1 MFSVGKPI
9 SILLVLM
16 LSERGRIDFDAPVIQ
31 YWDDVG
37 KLQKFLRK
45 GG

>member
-9 SILLVLM
+9 SILLVFM
-16 LSERGRIDFDAPVIQ
+16 LSERIDFDAPVIQ

-37 KLQKFLRK
+37 KLQKFPRK

>member
-1 MFSVGKPI
+1 MPYDIPI
-9 SILLVLM
+9 
-16 LSERGRIDFDAPVIQ
+16 GRVDFDAPVIQ
-31 YWDDVG
+31 YWDEVG